1 VSLAIADGV
10 WCSDWDAPP
19 ASDIDALFADGYQSP
34 LLTTSRRLL
43 RPRNDYPNVLTDAQ
57 IVGCT
62 PGLGP
67 PLP

>member
-1 VSLAIADGV
+1 MSLAIADGV